1 LESDLRVRSR
11 SSILRW
17 VSSFLL
23 IATVIL
29 LTFQLIVYSRSRA
42 NFPLGLVIADIPVG
56 GVSRQEAAERLLEIY
71 SLPVE
76 INYQNDVIHL
86 DPSVIDF
93 DLNLES
99 MIAAADLQRTGGSFW
114 GGFWDYLWSNQS
126 NPQQVPLDASY
137 SQDALRVYL
146 SDELSSRYDKA
157 SVPAQPIAGTT
168 QFTGGSPGTT
178 INTEAAINLIENA
191 VYSSTQRQVNL
202 PLRQAGIAR
211 PNLDNLQVQLQQIM
225 DVAGYDGLAD
235 IYVLD
240 LATNEELHF
249 IYELGQLLD
258 TEPDASFT
266 AASLTK
272 IPILLSIYSRADNG
286 LSEHSLNLAQE
297 MMVESYNEPAD
308 QLMEENIDATLAPL
322 IITQEMRALGLENTF
337 LAGQF
342 YLGAPLLED
351 IRTPARDRTDIF
363 TDPDPYN
370 QTTPLDIG
378 MLLAD
383 LYQCS
388 ETGGGAIAAVY
399 DGKIS
404 QNECREMINIMS
416 QLQIGVL
423 LESGVPEGTRIAHK
437 HGWATNPNTGVIN
450 TIADAGIVYTPSGDY
465 VIAIFLYQ
473 PVQLVWEPISE
484 MYSDLSEAIYN
495 YFTLPGAGG

>member
-1 LESDLRVRSR
+1 VRVRSR

-17 VSSFLL
+17 ASSFLL
-23 IATVIL
+23 ISAIIL
-29 LTFQLIVYSRSRA
+29 LTFQLIIYSRSRA

-76 INYQNDVIHL
+76 INYQNDLIHMA
-86 DPSVIDF
+86 PSVIDF

-114 GGFWDYLWSNQS
+114 AGFWAYLWSNQS
-126 NPQQVPLDASY
+126 DPQSVPLDAAY
-137 SQDALRVYL
+137 SQDALRDYL
-146 SDELSSRYDKA
+146 KDELSSRYDKA
-157 SVPAQPIAGTT
+157 SVPAEPIAGTT

-178 INTEAAINLIENA
+178 INTEAAINMIENA
-191 VYSSTQRQVNL
+191 LFSSTIRQLNL

-225 DVAGYDGLAD
+225 DLAAYDGLAD
-235 IYVLD
+235 IFILD

-249 IYELGQLLD
+249 IYQLGQLLD
-258 TEPDASFT
+258 TTPDASFT
-266 AASLTK
+266 AASLIK
-272 IPILLSIYSRADNG
+272 IPIMVSIYSRTDNG
-286 LSEHSLNLAQE
+286 LSAHSLNLVKE
-297 MMVESYNEPAD
+297 MMIESYNEPAD
-308 QLMEENIDATLAPL
+308 QLMEENIDPTLAPL

-351 IRTPARDRTDIF
+351 IQTPARNRADIF

-388 ETGGGAIAAVY
+388 ETGGGALVAVF
-399 DGKIS
+399 DGEIS
-404 QNECREMINIMS
+404 QTECREMVNIMS

-423 LESGVPEGTRIAHK
+423 LESGLPEGTRIAHK
-437 HGWATNPNTGVIN
+437 HGWVTNPNTGVIN

-465 VIAIFLYQ
+465 VIAMFLFQ
-473 PVQLVWEPISE
+473 PVQLVWEPISD

-495 YFTLPGAGG
+495 YFTLPGQGG